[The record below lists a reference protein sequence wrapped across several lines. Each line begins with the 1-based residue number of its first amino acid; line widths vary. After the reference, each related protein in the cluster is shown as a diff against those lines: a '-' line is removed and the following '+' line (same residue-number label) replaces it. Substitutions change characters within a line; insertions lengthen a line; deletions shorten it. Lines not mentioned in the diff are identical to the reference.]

1 MAEFKIVFY
10 VIIGIGY
17 LLYKVYTKNKEKII
31 ENKPIQT
38 NKNTSSKSI
47 QEILAEIKQQ
57 AEAIQQPAPIA
68 KPKAKAP
75 AKVTTKPKDL
85 FIKETVNTNF
95 EEGVSSVYQ
104 YEDTFQNNEMKN
116 EPTTITQ
123 SIAGNKEVDSI
134 LAPDLQKAF
143 VASLIFERKF

>member
-10 VIIGIGY
+10 LIIGVGY
-17 LLYKVYTKNKEKII
+17 LFYKVYTKNKEKVI
-31 ENKPIQT
+31 ENKPRQT

-57 AEAIQQPAPIA
+57 TEAIQQPAPIA
-68 KPKAKAP
+68 KPKAKTA
-75 AKVTTKPKDL
+75 AKVTTKPKEL
-85 FIKETVNTNF
+85 FIKETVNPNF
-95 EEGVSSVYQ
+95 EEGISSVYQ
-104 YEDTFQNNEMKN
+104 YEDTFQNNEYKN
-116 EPTTITQ
+116 NANAIAPTAAENEQ
-123 SIAGNKEVDSI
+123 PESI

>member
-10 VIIGIGY
+10 LIIGIGY
-17 LLYKVYTKNKEKII
+17 LFYKVYEKNKAKVI
-31 ENKPIQT
+31 ENKPTQT

-68 KPKAKAP
+68 KPKAKSP
-75 AKVTTKPKDL
+75 EKVTTKPREL
-85 FIKETVNTNF
+85 FIKETINPNF

-104 YEDTFQNNEMKN
+104 YEDTFQNNEIKN
-116 EPTTITQ
+116 ESNTFTQ
-123 SIAGNKEVDSI
+123 SATGNEDPDSI